1 MDDYAYI
8 NARIRAMEGKLLDR
22 ARYQTLVAQ
31 QTVEGVQE
39 WLKSS
44 PYAACLEWT
53 TGKPGSRSGLDIG
66 ARMDEAFRRDMV
78 RTLSKLRRMT
88 AHRARELMEAL
99 LIRWDAYN
107 LKMILRGKRAHAPIE
122 ELLALTMPVGTL
134 DEVALAELARAQTLR
149 AVADT
154 LETWRS
160 PLARPLRDGLK
171 ALGDSDVLQPLE
183 FALDRFV
190 LRTALQVTADGSDDD
205 DLVLK
210 DYLRLLVDKT
220 NLLTAFRYLEERSA
234 LSGISGVQQV
244 ALSHEAG
251 RYYLDA
257 GGRVTPSLFR
267 SVVGAGNLR
276 HGLAL
281 LAETP
286 YRWLAG
292 RFAETDP
299 VSVTRMEG
307 WLDRWLLHE
316 AIGLAR
322 RDPLGIGVAT
332 AYIERKVN
340 EARNLRLIVRG
351 KASGMGPD
359 HLMAWLIV

>member
-1 MDDYAYI
+1 MD
-8 NARIRAMEGKLLDR
+8 RSW
-22 ARYQTLVAQ
+22 YQTLVAQ
-31 QTVEGVQE
+31 QSVEGVE
-39 WLKSS
+39 ECLKGS
-44 PYAACLEWT
+44 PYAECLEWT
-53 TGKPGSRSGLDIG
+53 TGKPGSRAGQDIG
-66 ARMDEAFRRDMV
+66 ARMDEAFRRDLV

-107 LKMILRGKRAHAPIE
+107 LKVILRGKRAHAPIE
-122 ELLALTMPVGTL
+122 EMLALTMPVGTL
-134 DEVALAELARAQTLR
+134 DEVALAELARAPTLR
-149 AVADT
+149 AAADT

-160 PLARPLRDGLK
+160 PLARPLRDGLET
-171 ALGDSDVLQPLE
+171 LGDSDLLQPLE
-183 FALDRFV
+183 FALDRFAV
-190 LRTALQVTADGSDDD
+190 RAALQAADEDNEDDM
-205 DLVLK
+205 VLK
-210 DYLRLLVDKT
+210 DYLRVLVDRT
-220 NLLTAFRYLEERSA
+220 NLLTAFRYLDERSA
-234 LSGISGVQQV
+234 VSEISGAQQV

-257 GGRVTPSLFR
+257 GGRGTPSLFR

-276 HGLAL
+276 HGLSL

-286 YRWLAG
+286 FRWLAG

-299 VSVTRMEG
+299 VSVTRIEG
-307 WLDRWLLHE
+307 WLDRWLLRE

-332 AYIERKVN
+332 AYVERKVN
-340 EARNLRLIVRG
+340 EVRNLRLIMRG

-359 HLMAWLIV
+359 HLLAWLII

>member
-8 NARIRAMEGKLLDR
+8 NARVRAMEGKLLDR
-22 ARYQTLVAQ
+22 FRYQTLVAQ
-31 QTVEGVQE
+31 QSVEGIEE

-53 TGKPGSRSGLDIG
+53 MGKAGSRSGHDIG

-78 RTLSKLRRMT
+78 RTLAKLRRMT

-99 LIRWDAYN
+99 LMRWDAYN
-107 LKMILRGKRAHAPIE
+107 LKVILRGKRAHAPIE
-122 ELLALTMPVGTL
+122 EMLALTIPVGTL
-134 DEVALAELARAQTLR
+134 GEVALAELARAPTLR

-171 ALGDSDVLQPLE
+171 TLGDSDVLQPLE
-183 FALDRFV
+183 FALDRFA
-190 LRTALQVTADGSDDD
+190 LRAALRVTADGNDD
-205 DLVLK
+205 DLVVK

-234 LSGISGVQQV
+234 LSGVSGAQQV
-244 ALSHEAG
+244 ALGHEAG
-251 RYYLDA
+251 RYYLNA

-267 SVVGAGNLR
+267 AVVGAGNLR
-276 HGLAL
+276 HGLSL

-299 VSVTRMEG
+299 VSVPRMEG

-332 AYIERKVN
+332 AYIERKVS
-340 EARNLRLIVRG
+340 EVRNLRLIVRG
-351 KASGMGPD
+351 KVSGMGPD
-359 HLMAWLIV
+359 HLMAWLVI